1 VARKEFE
8 QRLSETRKRHADD
21 VRQRSAERARL
32 RRERAEHRARERQE
46 APPGP
51 ELSELAG
58 WTTRRPSGPA
68 EYPSATR
75 REPAAAA
82 EDAPSAPQARS
93 HARQVARRRKTEA
106 QQRHVQTLRRLR
118 HETLRL
124 QSANWIRREE
134 LEDRIDKAFDNPKKL
149 G

>member
-51 ELSELAG
+51 ELSELTG
-58 WTTRRPSGPA
+58 WTTRRPSNPA

-75 REPAAAA
+75 REPAAAQ
-82 EDAPSAPQARS
+82 DAPSAPQARS

-106 QQRHVQTLRRLR
+106 QQRHVQTLRHLR

>member
-1 VARKEFE
+1 MARKEFE

-32 RRERAEHRARERQE
+32 RRERAERRARERQE

-51 ELSELAG
+51 ELSELTG
-58 WTTRRPSGPA
+58 WTTRRPSDPA
-68 EYPSATR
+68 EHPSATR
-75 REPAAAA
+75 REPAAAQ
-82 EDAPSAPQARS
+82 DAPSAPQARS

-106 QQRHVQTLRRLR
+106 QQRHVQTLRHLR

>member
-51 ELSELAG
+51 ELSELTG
-58 WTTRRPSGPA
+58 WTTRRPSDPA

-75 REPAAAA
+75 REPAAA

-134 LEDRIDKAFDNPKKL
+134 LEDRIEKAFDNPKKL

>member
-1 VARKEFE
+1 MARKEFE

-21 VRQRSAERARL
+21 VRQRSAERARM
-32 RRERAEHRARERQE
+32 RRERAEHRAREWQE

-51 ELSELAG
+51 ELSELTG
-58 WTTRRPSGPA
+58 WTTRRPSDPA
-68 EYPSATR
+68 EPPSATR
-75 REPAAAA
+75 REPAAA

-106 QQRHVQTLRRLR
+106 QQRHVQTLRHLR